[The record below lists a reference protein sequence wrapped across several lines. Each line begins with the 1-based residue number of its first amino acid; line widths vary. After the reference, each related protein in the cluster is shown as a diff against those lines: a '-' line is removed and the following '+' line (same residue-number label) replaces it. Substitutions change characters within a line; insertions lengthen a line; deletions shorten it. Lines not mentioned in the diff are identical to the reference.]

1 MNQIVYDVIKEYLI
15 DDESKIKP
23 DAKLIDDLGAD
34 SLNAVDIIMELEK
47 RLDIIVDDK
56 EIDKIVTV
64 QDIINIVE
72 AKK

>member
-34 SLNAVDIIMELEK
+34 SLNAVEIIMELEK

>member
-34 SLNAVDIIMELEK
+34 SLNDVEIIMELEK